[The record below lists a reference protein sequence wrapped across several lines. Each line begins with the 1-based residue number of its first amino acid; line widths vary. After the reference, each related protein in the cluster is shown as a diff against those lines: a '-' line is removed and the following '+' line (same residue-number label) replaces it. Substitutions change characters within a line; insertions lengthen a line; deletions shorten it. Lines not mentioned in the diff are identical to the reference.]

1 MEMINFHKHSESN
14 YGLDQL
20 KLGVY
25 TEYKTENQHEE
36 FDQSNTSIPEFNIMY
51 RLSRFTKK
59 DFYFRWSILIFVCNL
74 YNMFTAPYML
84 ALIKFPNKVW
94 LALEIFSEFALVA
107 DIYGRFCLMKTLSL
121 SNFWH
126 LNDKANALYGIML
139 IGSSV
144 PYTFLA
150 ALAYGT
156 TPGIGVAII
165 RCSKLIRIVQ
175 VRQFLAQLELLCDT
189 GKYFE
194 HGIKIVIV
202 VCTTVHYL
210 ACLWIFTA
218 TIESWKGKDN
228 WIESSVKD
236 SESELVLYIGSLLW
250 ATETFTG
257 IVIENISEYTK
268 SEMLIGIFIMLITS
282 ILSSFVYG
290 QFIEVVKF
298 VNHSVFQM
306 QEKLWTVAEWSR
318 QARLPEDIQKRII
331 AHFTAN
337 KGRFARIIGQNFAKT
352 LPLSLRTEVAMVIFQ
367 DLILKVKLFNTGNPG
382 FIMAFVRKLDLRIY
396 LQGEIIIEEGTY
408 ADEFFVVRHGTVEI
422 LANDN
427 ETQIAL
433 LDAGSFLGE
442 IGILFDVPRT
452 VTVKAF
458 TAVIMCYMKKNDI
471 LEVLKDFP
479 KYKDYLIKVA
489 NQRSKCRYPEDIDT
503 AYDLLDE
510 SISSDD
516 SDSSVELQQPKV
528 YTKAE
533 HQFKPFFKRISTVA
547 NSNAPYYEFIIDPL
561 SPLYIAWGLFFL
573 FTYSFYLYYIP
584 FTIAF
589 EDNGGTIGI
598 AFSIV
603 GYFIY
608 IIDVWVCVNTSLIT
622 ELKIYTH
629 NKDLILQNYAKKY
642 LYYDVISL
650 IPLDMFLVFFDTPQ
664 YVSAYFR
671 VFRLFK
677 LRRFK
682 TIALSL
688 LNEINLLAKTLIL
701 VMTLFYLICHIIGC
715 LYFYIS
721 KLQYRYAPETFKEEI
736 SSTVEF
742 SHIKDFFDIS
752 IHNQYT
758 SLMYWGAGI
767 LSTSCSSSMFPL
779 STFNKA
785 FSLVLLIL
793 SSIFTIFVYAI
804 CTKIFYVQNIHYV
817 NFIKKTKTIDT
828 WMTQRHFP
836 NDLKQRIRS
845 YYGVLWKKSSG
856 YQNDDILKEL
866 PFAVQKDVQMFLF
879 SIIYNCDIFP
889 NDHGALNA
897 LIGKC
902 KIQFYSPEEIVV
914 HRAEIGL
921 ETYFVL
927 EGVIKVVNRYGTIV
941 QKLNKGCYFGE
952 QILFSDCYRCYN
964 DNYISLYE
972 SRLAVLPLSS
982 FKQIAELFPDFINKA
997 HSLSS
1002 QKTLRESSQ
1011 SPSESERL
1019 SPKNYFDHTITLS
1032 SDLNQ
1037 TIISENSPDSLI
1049 VIKIPKSKSKK
1060 SMFFICKII
1069 YGAIILWNS
1078 IYNPY
1083 FACFDTYLGFQEIIL
1098 EALSIIVYFSAGLL
1112 LAIKYYSYNFPIND
1126 YEKKK
1131 KKKIL
1136 ILTFYHMIS
1145 AFPVIFLNNYYGK
1158 ADWFLVVYALFR
1170 MRNIYLI
1177 PKIINSW
1184 TRPYVSLYSSFR
1196 ILFMLLIYMY
1206 LLHVFACLFVLVGRS
1221 DYHNTWLSEY
1231 VEESNYSIYVAA
1243 IYWSSSILSHISF
1256 GDVILRTNTE
1266 KLYATIVFFIGWFSF
1281 CLIFGTICSIILG
1294 FSIQMKSHF
1303 QESFDY
1309 VKSFL
1314 KRKKVYKFFKDDIK
1328 EYYKYQWNTNKG
1340 IHEKQILEDF
1350 NDNLRVSSL
1359 IFIYEKAI
1367 INSQI
1372 FDDIHGESMTGVIRS
1387 VFKIMKIE
1395 IILPGDAL
1403 IKIGDRSF
1411 DMFYLLKGKVDV
1423 VDLEGTKV
1431 LATLKT
1437 GAHFGEV
1444 NILLKNDMRT
1454 ATIIP
1459 TKLCTVGILSK
1470 QQLKMLFQAFP
1481 YWKRNIE
1488 SIAEMRMKRT
1498 FNSTSPDDI
1507 NTQCKGIFSKLQ
1519 NSPFSFIRYTIR
1531 SEKLIAEKIYN
1542 INSLANRKSS
1552 IFIYFLHFLL
1562 ILCSSLYLPFHIA
1575 FKAKEN
1581 VVIISI
1587 EGFIIVESLVFFF
1600 LNFDGSMLKAHNRKK
1615 GILEIGKFYWNTH
1628 AFEDIMAFMPF
1639 NFLFMLVNNDQTGPF
1654 YAFIR
1659 LLRILSIMRVNSL
1672 LEIMEFSDWK
1682 LAKLIKFSKF
1692 FILLTLNLHWN
1703 SCFWY
1708 YFSSRSSHTSWVEY
1722 FNLENENIWVKYM
1735 HSSYFIINMLTVT
1748 GHNNIYPTTNPEKII
1763 SVVICLL
1770 GLSYYSTLYVLMANA
1785 SVKTTVDI
1793 HKVIQQIQDS
1803 SKSINKKN
1811 PLAVRK
1817 RIKEFFTFADY
1828 LEKYTGPLHFTSLYS
1843 HLPGKLV
1850 KHISFQCNRYL
1861 LKKLQVFALINSKD
1875 LIEKLTLLLEPIIYL
1890 KGDFIIYKNDIGIE
1904 MYFIVQGSVNI
1915 LGKDNVKVL
1924 KTLHKGEYFGE
1935 VAIFYD
1941 AKRMCSVV
1949 ANKPSLIY
1957 SLKKKDLF
1965 DVIKHFPEALGQMHE
1980 EAERRKKESGM
1991 VSSNFSSVVEEEN
2004 EDEEAK
2010 KQDFK
2015 IYSSIS
2021 NAFLARKETCQVLPV
2036 LSGMKNYQRAILKN
2050 CEDIVDKNSKIH
2062 MRRPCLNKCNERRLS
2077 QDYPN

>member
-1 MEMINFHKHSESN
+1 MISFHKHSESN

-25 TEYKTENQHEE
+25 TEYKTDLQHEE
-36 FDQSNTSIPEFNIMY
+36 FDQSNSSIPEFNIMY
-51 RLSRFTKK
+51 RLSKFTKK
-59 DFYFRWSILIFVCNL
+59 DFYFRWSVLIFVCNL
-74 YNMFTAPYML
+74 YNMFTVPYLL

-94 LALEIFSEFALVA
+94 LALEIFCEFAFVA

-126 LNDKANALYGIML
+126 LNYKTNSFYGIML

-165 RCSKLIRIVQ
+165 RCSKLIRIIQ
-175 VRQFLAQLELLCDT
+175 IRQFLAQLELLFDT

-202 VCTTVHYL
+202 VSTTVHYL
-210 ACLWIFTA
+210 ACLWIFA
-218 TIESWKGKDN
+218 AKIESWKGKDN
-228 WIESSVKD
+228 WIDSSIKD
-236 SESELVLYIGSLLW
+236 GESELVLYIGSLLW

-257 IVIENISEYTK
+257 IVIENISKYTTF
-268 SEMLIGIFIMLITS
+268 EMLIGIFIMLITS

-290 QFIEVVKF
+290 EFNEIVKY

-318 QARLPEDIQKRII
+318 QASLPEDIHKRII

-337 KGRFARIIGQNFAKT
+337 KGKFARVISQDFAKT

-382 FIMAFVRKLDLRIY
+382 FIMAFVRKLDIRMY

-408 ADEFFVVRHGTVEI
+408 ADEFFIVRHGTVEI
-422 LANDN
+422 LATDN

-433 LDAGSFLGE
+433 LDSGGFFGE

-458 TAVIMCYMKKNDI
+458 TAVIICYMKKNDL

-489 NQRSKCRYPEDIDT
+489 SQRSKCRHPEDIDIN
-503 AYDLLDE
+503 YDLLDE

-516 SDSSVELQQPKV
+516 SDSSIELQQPKV

-533 HQFKPFFKRISTVA
+533 HKFKPFFKRISTVA

-561 SPLYIAWGLFFL
+561 SPLYIVWGLIFL
-573 FTYSFYLYYIP
+573 LTYSFYLYYIP

-589 EDNGGTIGI
+589 ENNGGSIGI

-622 ELKIYTH
+622 ELKMYTH
-629 NKDLILQNYAKKY
+629 NKDLILENYSKKY

-650 IPLDMFLVFFDTPQ
+650 IPLDIFLVLFDTPQ

-677 LRRFK
+677 IRRFK
-682 TIALSL
+682 AITLSL
-688 LNEINLLAKTLIL
+688 LNEINLLAKTLMQVL
-701 VMTLFYLICHIIGC
+701 FFFYLVCHFIGC

-721 KLQYRYAPETFKEEI
+721 KLQYRYMPETFKKYD
-736 SSTVEF
+736 SDSVEF
-742 SHIKDFFDIS
+742 LHIKDFFDIS
-752 IHNQYT
+752 IHDQYT
-758 SLMYWGAGI
+758 SLMYWSSGI

-779 STFNKA
+779 STFNKF

-828 WMTQRHFP
+828 WITQRHFP
-836 NDLKQRIRS
+836 NELKQRVRS

-856 YQNDDILKEL
+856 YQNDEIFKEL
-866 PFAVQKDVQMFLF
+866 PLAVQKDVQMFLF

-889 NDHGALNA
+889 NDHGALYA

-902 KIQFYSPEEIVV
+902 KIQFYSSEETIV

-927 EGVIKVVNRYGTIV
+927 EGTIKVVNRYGTIV

-972 SRLAVLPLSS
+972 SRLAVLPLNS

-997 HSLSS
+997 HSLSA
-1002 QKTLRESSQ
+1002 QRTLRESSQ
-1011 SPSESERL
+1011 SLSESEKL
-1019 SPKNYFDHTITLS
+1019 SPQNYFDHTISLS
-1032 SDLNQ
+1032 TDLNQ
-1037 TIISENSPDSLI
+1037 TTISENSPDSFVI
-1049 VIKIPKSKSKK
+1049 IKIPKSKRKK
-1060 SMFFICKII
+1060 YFFIIGKII

-1078 IYNPY
+1078 IYNIY
-1083 FACFDTYLGFQEIIL
+1083 FACFDTYLGLPEIIL
-1098 EALSIIVYFSAGLL
+1098 ESLSILVYFSVGIFSAMKYFSYEFPMNDEIKTKKRKA
-1112 LAIKYYSYNFPIND
+1112 LAW
-1126 YEKKK
+1126 
-1131 KKKIL
+1131 
-1136 ILTFYHMIS
+1136 TFYHMIL
-1145 AFPVIFLNNYYGK
+1145 AFPVIFLCNYYGK
-1158 ADWFLVVYALFR
+1158 FDLFLVVYSIFR
-1170 MRNIYLI
+1170 MWCIYFI
-1177 PKIINSW
+1177 PKVINTL
-1184 TRPYVSLYSSFR
+1184 TRPYVSLYSSLR
-1196 ILFMLLIYMY
+1196 ILFMLLVYMY

-1221 DYHNTWLSEY
+1221 DDHNTWLEMY
-1231 VEESNYSIYVAA
+1231 IGESNYSIYSAA
-1243 IYWSSSILSHISF
+1243 IYWSSSTLSHISF
-1256 GDVILRTNTE
+1256 GGTILRTNTE
-1266 KLYATIVFFIGWFSF
+1266 KIYATIVFFIGWFSF

-1314 KRKKVYKFFKDDIK
+1314 KRKKVYKFFKEDIK

-1340 IHEKQILEDF
+1340 IQEKQILEDF

-1372 FDDIHGESMTGVIRS
+1372 FNDIHGESMTGVIRS
-1387 VFKIMKIE
+1387 VFKVMKIE
-1395 IILPGDAL
+1395 IVLPGDAL
-1403 IKIGDRSF
+1403 IKVGDRSF
-1411 DMFYLLKGKVDV
+1411 DMFYLLKGQVDV

-1459 TKLCTVGILSK
+1459 TKLCTVGILTK
-1470 QQLKMLFQAFP
+1470 LQLKMLFQAFP
-1481 YWKRNIE
+1481 YWKSNLK
-1488 SIAEMRMKRT
+1488 SIAEMRMKKT

-1507 NTQCKGIFSKLQ
+1507 STRCKGIFSKLQ
-1519 NSPFSFIRYTIR
+1519 NSPFSYIRYTIR
-1531 SEKLIAEKIYN
+1531 SEKLIAEKIFN
-1542 INSLANRKSS
+1542 TNSMANRKSS

-1562 ILCSSLYLPFHIA
+1562 ILCSALYLPFHIA
-1575 FKAKEN
+1575 FKASEN
-1581 VVIISI
+1581 IVLISI
-1587 EGFIIVESLVFFF
+1587 EGFIIAESLVFFI
-1600 LNFDGSMLKAHNRKK
+1600 LNFDISMLKAHNRKK
-1615 GILEIGKFYWNTH
+1615 GFLEIIKFYWNTH

-1639 NFLFMLVNNDQTGPF
+1639 NFLFMLVNNDQTDFF

-1659 LLRILSIMRVNSL
+1659 LLRIFSIMRLNSL

-1708 YFSSRSSHTSWVEY
+1708 YFSSRSSEQSWVEY
-1722 FNLENENIWVKYM
+1722 FDLDNENIWIKYM

-1748 GHNNIYPTTNPEKII
+1748 GHNNIYPTTNSEKII
-1763 SVVICLL
+1763 SVILCLL

-1793 HKVIQQIQDS
+1793 QRVIQQIQDS
-1803 SKSINKKN
+1803 SKNINKKN
-1811 PLAVRK
+1811 PLAIRK
-1817 RIKEFFTFADY
+1817 RIKEYFTFADY
-1828 LEKYTGPLHFTSLYS
+1828 LEKCTGPLHFTSLYS

-1875 LIEKLTLLLEPIIYL
+1875 LIEKLTLLLEPVIYL
-1890 KGDFIIYKNDIGIE
+1890 KGDFIIYKNDVGIE

-1915 LGKDNVKVL
+1915 LGKDNIKIL

-1980 EAERRKKESGM
+1980 EAEKRKRESGM
-1991 VSSNFSSVVEEEN
+1991 INNNLQSVFEEEN
-2004 EDEEAK
+2004 EEEEIK

-2021 NAFLARKETCQVLPV
+2021 NAFLARKESCQVMPV
-2036 LSGMKNYQRAILKN
+2036 LSGMKNYQRSILKN
-2050 CEDIVDKNSKIH
+2050 CEDIVDNISKIH
-2062 MRRPCLNKCNERRLS
+2062 MRRPCLNKVNERRLS